1 MHTASV
7 QGRALTGA
15 SGHDGEWCCDA
26 LCFLQAARRR
36 RGERKVS
43 FAFRSPASARP
54 KRQTR
59 RAHGDSASA
68 PMSSMH
74 SVPPASLMVRLQ
86 QQQQQQWRQA
96 AAPTSHSSVA
106 RRRARR
112 APDGSVEAPTDH
124 GEWAQST
131 RDFAAA
137 WWPMEQL
144 RCGSSG
150 STCSRRS
157 VAMARAVYRV
167 PSVPGRARSGAWPR
181 GDLWDPWGA
190 RRDAQRSTRRRPRNS
205 VGAELHVRVGCMSKL
220 HRTLHTLQLCDHMP
234 SVLSHPDN
242 LPA

>member
-1 MHTASV
+1 
-7 QGRALTGA
+7 
-15 SGHDGEWCCDA
+15 
-26 LCFLQAARRR
+26 
-36 RGERKVS
+36 
-43 FAFRSPASARP
+43 
-54 KRQTR
+54 
-59 RAHGDSASA
+59 
-68 PMSSMH
+68 MH

-220 HRTLHTLQLCDHMP
+220 HRTLHRAVALKFHSNSRGPERTTHFCKNNSP
-234 SVLSHPDN
+234 HPPRAGRAHAYVDTSSISCCSGN
-242 LPA
+242 PRYCANVAAFAACRAGCLW